1 MPNMFHMYN
10 WMCKTCRVC
19 VCAWFTQ
26 ILLQISFGFSYFFP
40 VRTIFWDRASPPH
53 HQTLFC
59 SLSCFFV
66 NCVSSSLGKLVV
78 FRSGLCGYIPRICCV
93 SLWTGNQKRG
103 WWVTAHLL
111 PAGPVHPPPEPTTGC
126 SFISWV
132 TTYKASQS
140 SGVWCTRQ
148 ARISFQN
155 SAVLHTSLLFWERA
169 RFTS

>member
-1 MPNMFHMYN
+1 
-10 WMCKTCRVC
+10 MCKTRRVC

-66 NCVSSSLGKLVV
+66 NCVSSSLGKLVM

-103 WWVTAHLL
+103 RWVTAHLL

-140 SGVWCTRQ
+140 SVCGAHGRRESPSRTAPYCTR
-148 ARISFQN
+148 ACYFEKE
-155 SAVLHTSLLFWERA
+155 LDLPLKK
-169 RFTS
+169 